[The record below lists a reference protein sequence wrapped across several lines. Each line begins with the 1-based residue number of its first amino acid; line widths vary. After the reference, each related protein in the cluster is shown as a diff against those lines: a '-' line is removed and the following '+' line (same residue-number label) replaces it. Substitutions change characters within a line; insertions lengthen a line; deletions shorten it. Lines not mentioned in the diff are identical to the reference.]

1 MANFEVSNIDK
12 SRNVKSLRFEAWHA
26 LRGTAGNGGAT
37 LHAITEILQL
47 GIQKADDLCWTWLE
61 YREFELDT
69 FDLGLPQIS
78 GVPLVNHGK
87 PMVQEFRNRTKW
99 TSAGHVISLL
109 S

>member
-47 GIQKADDLCWTWLE
+47 GIQKADDLC
-61 YREFELDT
+61 
-69 FDLGLPQIS
+69 
-78 GVPLVNHGK
+78 
-87 PMVQEFRNRTKW
+87 
-99 TSAGHVISLL
+99 
-109 S
+109 